1 LRIGILGGAFNPP
14 HIGHLVCA
22 QEAFVQLELDKVVF
36 VPTGQAP
43 HREIEEDPGGEA
55 RLEMCEAA
63 IDGDERFEVT
73 RAELDREG
81 PSYTADTLAALH
93 ESAPDDELFLLLG
106 GDQAASLARWHQPE
120 RVLELA
126 TLSVVERVGY
136 TRSTISIQ
144 LGRVKGADRVTYLDM
159 PLMQVSSTSIRKR
172 VAAGRPIR
180 YLVPGRVIEYIDSN
194 GLYGASTST
203 PAPAA

>member
-36 VPTGQAP
+36 VPTGQAA

-106 GDQAASLARWHQPE
+106 GDQAASLARWHEPE

-144 LGRVKGADRVTYLDM
+144 LGRLKGADRVTYLDM

-172 VAAGRPIR
+172 VATGRPIR
-180 YLVPGRVIEYIDSN
+180 YLVPGRVLEYIESN
-194 GLYGASTST
+194 GLYGAST